1 MQESFLK
8 TIWQKRKIIW
18 SLSYNKFKNIYKGSA
33 FGIFWMFAK
42 PMSTILIFWVVFGI
56 GFKTQPINNTP
67 YILWLIP
74 GIFAWNFISEL
85 LINGAN
91 AIRGNAHIVKK
102 VSFPVETLPLI
113 ETISAFLNHLI
124 FIGLTV
130 VIIALGYGITWQA
143 ILGII
148 YMAFAGFALM
158 FALSRLFSTLVAV
171 SVDIFHFLLTITQ
184 ALFWMTPVTW
194 APNQFSPELVT
205 LLKFNPFF
213 YLVEGYRE
221 VFYGLSE
228 ITWLYTAYFW
238 IFVVAIYLIGH
249 FVYKRIHKEFAD
261 VI

>member
-1 MQESFLK
+1 MKESFLK

-18 SLSYNKFKNIYKGSA
+18 SLSFNKFKNSYKGSA
-33 FGIFWMFAK
+33 LGVFWMFAK
-42 PMSTILIFWVVFGI
+42 PITTILIFWVVFGI
-56 GFKTQPINNTP
+56 GFKTQPINGTP

-74 GIFAWNFISEL
+74 GIFAWNFLSEL

-113 ETISAFLNHLI
+113 ETIASFLNHLI

-130 VIIALGYGITWQA
+130 VIVALGYGITFKT
-143 ILGII
+143 II
-148 YMAFAGFALM
+148 GVMYMAFAAFALM

-171 SVDIFHFLLTITQ
+171 SVDIFHLLTTMTQ

-194 APNQFSPELVT
+194 APNQFGPELVT

-221 VFYGLSE
+221 VFYGFSE

-238 IFVVAIYLIGH
+238 IFVALIYVIAH
-249 FVYKRIHKEFAD
+249 IVYKRIHKEFAD